1 MTKTIKLHNEGN
13 WTAVPNKLIEDPAL
27 SWKAKGLYAYLTS
40 RPDGWEVREMDLER
54 RSNDGRTSLRAGIR
68 ELEEAGW
75 LTRKQER
82 EGGKYTHT
90 SFTLHRSPSTGNP
103 STEKPT
109 TEKPS
114 TENVPY
120 SKKKESKTESN
131 NTEARE
137 ALVREALHW
146 LTIYPE
152 RSEPHHQAPSLK
164 AYIAARE
171 AGATEQQLLD
181 AASNYRHWAKK
192 QDKIGSPYIYIVA
205 NFLREHWREWVDRK
219 PLPDVI
225 VAADGTRYLR

>member
-13 WTAVPNKLIEDPAL
+13 WTAVPNKLIEDPKL

-68 ELEEAGW
+68 ELEESGW

-120 SKKKESKTESN
+120 SKKEDSKTETN

-137 ALVREALHW
+137 ALVREGLHW

-152 RSEPHHQAPSLK
+152 RSEPHHRDASLK

-171 AGATEQQLLD
+171 AGATEQHLLD

-192 QDKIGSPYIYIVA
+192 QDKIGSPYLFVVQ
-205 NFLREHWREWVDRK
+205 NFLRDRWREWVDRK

>member
-1 MTKTIKLHNEGN
+1 MTKTIKLHHEGN
-13 WTAVPNKLIEDPAL
+13 WTAVPNRLIEDPRL
-27 SWKAKGLYAYLTS
+27 SWKAKGIYAYLTS

-54 RSNDGRTSLRAGIR
+54 RSNDGRTSLRAGIK
-68 ELEEAGW
+68 ELEETGW

-82 EGGKYTHT
+82 EGGRFTHT

-103 STEKPT
+103 TTENPT

-114 TENVPY
+114 TENDPY
-120 SKKKESKTESN
+120 SNTEESKTETN

-137 ALVREALHW
+137 GFVREGLHW
-146 LTIYPE
+146 LTVYPE
-152 RSEPHHQAPSLK
+152 RSDAHHEGSSLK

-192 QDKIGSPYIYIVA
+192 NGKGGTQYIYIPA
-205 NFLREHWREWVDRK
+205 NFLNTHWKEWLERK